1 MVQADRTPTL
11 EDLRARRAEILR
23 IMARRGV
30 RNIRVF
36 GSVARGE
43 AKPDSDIDLLVD
55 LEPGR
60 SALDLSELILDLE
73 EALGRRVDV
82 VELRRESGIAERI
95 KRESVALWSETETGV
110 TSITY
115 STLSISFTPELA
127 WGAKSSC
134 RTSMSRTR
142 FSDDSRPLLR
152 RRASSHRK

>member
-1 MVQADRTPTL
+1 MSTSRATSLCYTEFEPGWERFRRSGRNLIARGAGIMVQADRTPTL

-95 KRESVALWSETETGV
+95 KRESVAL
-110 TSITY
+110 
-115 STLSISFTPELA
+115 
-127 WGAKSSC
+127 
-134 RTSMSRTR
+134 
-142 FSDDSRPLLR
+142 
-152 RRASSHRK
+152 